1 MKARITH
8 SALLALVVLIMSGV
22 SASQTVIKR
31 TLFRV
36 DVPFTFVAGGNHLP
50 AGEYIVSHVDPNL
63 IEIMKQDGSAR
74 ALAHVAIEDLDRGGG
89 WQSSAVTKL
98 VFNKYEGEQYFLAQ
112 VWTEQDSQVHHCTKC
127 RGELQLVAQGGKSQQ
142 RIILARR

>member
-8 SALLALVVLIMSGV
+8 VALLALVVLMMSGV
-22 SASQTVIKR
+22 SASQMVIKK

-36 DVPFTFVAGGNHLP
+36 DVPFAFMAGGNHLP

-74 ALAHVAIEDLDRGGG
+74 ALAHVAVEDLDR
-89 WQSSAVTKL
+89 SEITKL
-98 VFNKYEGEQYFLAQ
+98 VFSKYEGEQYFLAQ
-112 VWTEQDSQVHHCTKC
+112 VWTEQDSHVHHCTKC
-127 RGELQLVAQGGKSQQ
+127 RVELQLIAQGGKSQQ
-142 RIILARR
+142 AISLAKR